1 MEVFM
6 ARRGEAIPRY
16 RAYAGPA
23 VLSQGFRPF
32 FLGAGVFAVVGM
44 LLWSGALLQGVALP
58 TAFEPAVWHAHAML
72 FGFVGAA
79 KAGFLTTAVPN
90 WTGRMPIQGWPL
102 AALAGLWAVGRVAC
116 AVSGIIGA
124 PAAMALD
131 LLFFLALPAMLAREV
146 IAGRN
151 WRNLPVVGA
160 TLVVAAANALVHLEP
175 VAGVDPGYGLRLAV
189 GAYAFLIALIGGRIV
204 PSFTRNWLAK
214 RDPVH
219 RPAPATNADRAVVGL
234 TGLATAAWTVEPG
247 HPVTGAL
254 AAAAAVGNCWR
265 LARWQGH
272 RTWREPLLLVLHV
285 GYAWLALGLALIAL
299 AALGDV
305 APHTAAL
312 HALTAGAM
320 GVMPAAV
327 MTRATLGH
335 TGRALTAGTGTAAV
349 FGAITLAAA
358 LRVAAPMTGVWYLD
372 VLGASALAWIA
383 GFALYVALYAPLQL
397 KPRR

>member
-1 MEVFM
+1 M
-6 ARRGEAIPRY
+6 ARRGAAIPRY
-16 RAYAGPA
+16 KAYAGPA
-23 VLSQGFRPF
+23 LLSQGFRPF
-32 FLGAGVFAVVGM
+32 FFGAGVWAVVGM
-44 LLWSGALLQGVALP
+44 LLWSGALLEGTPLP

-90 WTGRMPIQGWPL
+90 WTGRMPIQGAPL
-102 AALAGLWAVGRVAC
+102 AVLAGLWVLGRVAC
-116 AVSGIIGA
+116 AVSAVIGA
-124 PAAMALD
+124 PTAMALD

-160 TLVVAAANALVHLEP
+160 TLVVAVANGHVHLEP
-175 VAGVDPGYGLRLAV
+175 VAGLDSGTGLRLAI
-189 GAYAFLIALIGGRIV
+189 GAFAFLIALIGGRIV

-214 RDPVH
+214 RDPNH
-219 RPAPATNADRAVVGL
+219 RPAPATRGDRAVVGL
-234 TGLATAAWTVEPG
+234 TGLAALAWTLAPDHAAIGTLVG
-247 HPVTGAL
+247 
-254 AAAAAVGNCWR
+254 AAALGNVWR

-285 GYAWLALGLALIAL
+285 GYAWLAVGLGLIAL
-299 AALGDV
+299 AAVTPAV
-305 APHTAAL
+305 AETAAL

-327 MTRATLGH
+327 MTRAILGH
-335 TGRALTAGTGTAAV
+335 TGRALTAGAGSALLFALL
-349 FGAITLAAA
+349 TLAAV
-358 LRVAAPMTGVWYLD
+358 LRVAAPIGGVWYLE

-383 GFALYVALYAPLQL
+383 GFGLYLGLYGPLLL